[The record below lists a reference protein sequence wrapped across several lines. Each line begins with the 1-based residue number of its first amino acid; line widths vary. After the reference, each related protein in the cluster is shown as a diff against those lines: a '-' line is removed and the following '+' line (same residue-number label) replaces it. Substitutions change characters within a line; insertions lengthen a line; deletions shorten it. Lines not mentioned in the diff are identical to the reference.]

1 VACFRVG
8 GAAAPSRA
16 RFVSTNPGL
25 DMDSAAAELEHCVVL
40 CAKNAKSGQDPW
52 PNMLTKIGVDLEN
65 VGDVLVADGII
76 YLAVTPEVVKQC
88 TRLLP
93 KEVVGAAVIVKALEP
108 SEAMPEDGELQDM
121 EEVKRLDKFFLCS
134 SRGE

>member
-1 VACFRVG
+1 
-8 GAAAPSRA
+8 
-16 RFVSTNPGL
+16 
-25 DMDSAAAELEHCVVL
+25 
-40 CAKNAKSGQDPW
+40 
-52 PNMLTKIGVDLEN
+52 MLTKIGVDLEN